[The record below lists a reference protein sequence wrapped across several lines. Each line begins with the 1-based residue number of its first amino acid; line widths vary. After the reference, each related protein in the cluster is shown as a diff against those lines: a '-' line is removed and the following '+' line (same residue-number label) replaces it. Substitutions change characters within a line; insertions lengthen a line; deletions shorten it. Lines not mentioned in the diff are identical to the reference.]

1 MLPFGIGFSEVL
13 LILVVLLLVVGPQK
27 LPELARTL
35 GKGVR
40 AARRAGQELRDAV
53 EIDEIRRSVYDHTVR
68 PWQQATDID
77 DVELDDRGTYARAAG
92 EVAAA
97 TDAAIE
103 QARRDAGSEPAAADE
118 PLTASATADDE
129 AADEADPDE
138 AGPSGPIARGPGPIM
153 PAPRPARPDDADPP
167 PADGPERPA

>member
-40 AARRAGQELRDAV
+40 AARRAGQELRDAI

-77 DVELDDRGTYARAAG
+77 DVEVDERGTYARAAG
-92 EVAAA
+92 QVAAA
-97 TDAAIE
+97 T
-103 QARRDAGSEPAAADE
+103 QAGMDSVNPGA
-118 PLTASATADDE
+118 E
-129 AADEADPDE
+129 AEAPDGGGEEADPDE
-138 AGPSGPIARGPGPIM
+138 AAPSGPIARGPGPIL
-153 PAPRPARPDDADPP
+153 PAPRPERPAETDTAASSEPP
-167 PADGPERPA
+167 TADGPERPA